1 MLYSFMLYSF
11 MLYSF
16 MLYNFMFTKFHPG
29 DQMKRNE
36 TGWTCGMFRVE
47 ERFIEGFGMET

>member
-1 MLYSFMLYSF
+1 

-36 TGWTCGMFRVE
+36 TGWTCGMFRGE